1 MKHLK
6 FIYLLFAVLLTISCK
21 HDLLVDDDADSGMK
35 LSPKEMAI
43 TPGYLQLP
51 NGSFEDGT
59 GNTFTNWSMY
69 NGSSMMSATTVP
81 AEVYQGNRALKVV
94 STVSNGQSGS
104 WKIQLASV
112 NLPTVSGSDYR
123 IRVWAKA
130 TGTGAN
136 GFRCETRGGT
146 TQLLPHKTIKTSW
159 GLYEWIFKA
168 TADSTMILLDLG
180 ADINTYYIDNISV
193 SEVSASG
200 AYSAI
205 WGENGELWDKSCI
218 PDFTNAGYRSG
229 NQSIPDYP
237 QSINVTTLGAVGD
250 GVTDNTAVFKT
261 AINQCAENGT
271 IYIPAGK
278 YILKD
283 TLMIKRSGIN
293 IKGAGD
299 ATILYFTKGLE
310 ELYPRYN
317 VAGSPN
323 QSAWSWEG
331 GMITFSGNIS
341 GSGIQSLKIE
351 FPDNAWAGHNF
362 HERAYNAIGYTNS
375 AHDGWIK
382 NVKLKGC
389 DIGIW
394 IGRTSHHITAEG
406 WTLESGP
413 VRAAG
418 TNGVGHHGV
427 NIYGGYNLLQNF
439 ELKGKYHHDLSVESA
454 YSIFNVFRNGKGTD
468 ICIDHHNHQVRNNL
482 FTNLNVG
489 IGTRL
494 YTSGGNDT
502 PAGINI
508 NETYW
513 NITATNNL
521 SYNYMGYNTSGA
533 KSKNNVAVGIKT
545 SSGSATPNADNNWYE
560 TINPASLYPKDL
572 YVSQMKLVKNIVVN

>member
-1 MKHLK
+1 MKDLK
-6 FIYLLFAVLLTISCK
+6 FIYLLLAVLLTISCK
-21 HDLLVDDDADSGMK
+21 NDLLVDDEADSDMK

-43 TPGYLQLP
+43 TPGYLPLP
-51 NGSFEDGT
+51 NGSFEEGT
-59 GNTFTNWSMY
+59 GNTFTDWTAF
-69 NGSSMMSATTVP
+69 NGASTLSATTVP
-81 AEVYQGNRALKVV
+81 AEVYEGNRALKVV
-94 STVSNGQSGS
+94 NTVSNGIDNS
-104 WKIQLASV
+104 WKIQFGSAY
-112 NLPTVSGSDYR
+112 LPTVSGRDYR

-130 TGTGAN
+130 TATGTN
-136 GFRCETRGGT
+136 GFRFQIRGGT
-146 TQLLPHKTIKTSW
+146 TQFLPHKKIGTSW
-159 GLYEWIFKA
+159 ALYEWGFTA
-168 TADSTMILLDLG
+168 TADSTMILFNLG
-180 ADINTYYIDNISV
+180 ADANTYYIDNVSV
-193 SEVSASG
+193 SEVPATV

-205 WGENGELWDKSCI
+205 WGENGELWDKSRI
-218 PDFTNAGYRSG
+218 PDFTNAGYKSG
-229 NQSIPDYP
+229 NQAIPDYP

-261 AINQCAENGT
+261 AIKQCAENGT

-278 YILKD
+278 YVLKD

-317 VAGSPN
+317 ATSKQSP
-323 QSAWSWEG
+323 WSWEG
-331 GMITFSGNIS
+331 GMITFSENIS

-362 HERAYNAIGYTNS
+362 HERAYNAIGYTKN

-382 NVKLKGC
+382 NVKMKGC

-394 IGRTSHHITAEG
+394 IGPTSHHITAEG

-418 TNGVGHHGV
+418 TKGVGHHGV
-427 NIYGGYNLLQNF
+427 NIYGGYNLFQNF
-439 ELKGKYHHDLSVESA
+439 EVKGKFHHDLSVESA
-454 YSIFNVFRNGKGTD
+454 SSIFNVFRNGKGTD
-468 ICIDHHNHQVRNNL
+468 ICLDHHNHQVRNNL

-489 IGTRL
+489 TGSRL

-513 NITATNNL
+513 NITAINNL
-521 SYNYMGYNTSGA
+521 SYNNMGSGSGA

-545 SSGSATPNADNNWYE
+545 TSGSALPNVNNNWYE
-560 TINPASLYPKDL
+560 TISPASLYPKDL
-572 YVSQMKLVKNIVVN
+572 YVSQMKLVKNITVN